1 MQVVVV
7 FPKLDP
13 SESLT
18 SRLIAQVKRAGVTVF
33 QVLTLPA
40 VLKAPLVA
48 LSSADVWLFFRPT

>member
-1 MQVVVV
+1 MV